1 MRATA
6 SVAMGASPRSAILK
20 NTRRKWPAKGDCDPV
35 RRQFLVRSIA
45 VALHDATMICEQLL
59 EILAASAR
67 RIRIDDSRG
76 SAPGPV
82 IARDRRS
89 SRIGDAAGEVVENQ
103 QRTVIPTIGD
113 GIEVTVAAR
122 VVRIS
127 SADAERSVAID
138 VDELSSS
145 YAWDT
150 FNALAHTTLARSS
163 AIPVPLCRQ

>member
-1 MRATA
+1 
-6 SVAMGASPRSAILK
+6 LK

-89 SRIGDAAGEVVENQ
+89 SRIGDAAGEEVENQ

-113 GIEVTVAAR
+113 GIEVTVDAATVAAR